1 MAGCVCR
8 YLVASKEERKGWSKS
23 GNLREAME
31 KESDEE
37 LMSAEGVIKLLL
49 EVLQVISLPS

>member
-1 MAGCVCR
+1 
-8 YLVASKEERKGWSKS
+8 
-23 GNLREAME
+23 ME